1 VDRHNVAVVVV
12 VVVVDDGAAVV
23 VVVVEVEVEV
33 EVEFVV
39 DAAVGDGVDEDD
51 VGRHLKKTSSRYFLE
66 K

>member
-23 VVVVEVEVEV
+23 VVVVEV